1 MKWNKFHLD
10 TAKNLPLYQLLADQ
24 LRQWILTGVLAPGEK
39 LPGSR
44 ELQKLLHLSAVTIEN
59 GLNILTKEQ
68 FLLRRPRCGTFV
80 AETLPGMATGML
92 EPPGCIYAVLS
103 NLKGLVGSYW
113 WIIVSGLEQQLRK
126 AGYRLCIHQH
136 EADSPLP
143 EELLHYKDCIGL
155 LLCGYNSRRLAE
167 KAKASNIPVV
177 LIGGLDEE
185 DSGDVDFDMVMHND
199 RERAMISMAHLL
211 DLGHR
216 RIAVVT
222 APPYSQFAARQKQ
235 GVMDAVATYGL
246 TGETITFFQPEGLE
260 YEDGVAVGYEIF
272 CRRNRPT
279 AVYAGNDFLA
289 YGIIAAA
296 EKLGLSTGK
305 DFSIIGCGGINVC
318 GIPLKPVLTT
328 TVSKPEESVRIA
340 VEKLLRQIHGSVGEG
355 TPVMVRVTS
364 VSIGETTRVY
374 RGYMPLEPAL
384 TLSNCLVSRP

>member
-1 MKWNKFHLD
+1 MIWNKFHLD

-246 TGETITFFQPEGLE
+246 SGETIAFFQPEGLE

>member
-167 KAKASNIPVV
+167 KAKAANIPVV

-222 APPYSQFAARQKQ
+222 APPHSQFAARQKQ

-305 DFSIIGCGGINVC
+305 DFSIIRLWQNQC
-318 GIPLKPVLTT
+318 LRY
-328 TVSKPEESVRIA
+328 SV
-340 VEKLLRQIHGSVGEG
+340 ETGSDH
-355 TPVMVRVTS
+355 
-364 VSIGETTRVY
+364 Y
-374 RGYMPLEPAL
+374 RKQA
-384 TLSNCLVSRP
+384 

>member
-167 KAKASNIPVV
+167 KAKAANIPVV

-222 APPYSQFAARQKQ
+222 APPHSQFAARQKQ

-279 AVYAGNDFLA
+279 AVYAGNVFLA

-296 EKLGLSTGK
+296 EKLGLSTGR
-305 DFSIIGCGGINVC
+305 DFSIIGCGRINVC

-340 VEKLLRQIHGSVGEG
+340 VEKLLRQIQEPGRPNSTTV
-355 TPVMVRVTS
+355 VRVDA
-364 VSIGETTRVY
+364 ICYGETTRIY
-374 RGYMPLEPAL
+374 RQESASGAI
-384 TLSNCLVSRP
+384 LVDSDRLIAVP

>member
-1 MKWNKFHLD
+1 MIWNKFHLD

-24 LRQWILTGVLAPGEK
+24 LRQKILTGVLAPGEK

-44 ELQKLLHLSAVTIEN
+44 ELQKLLRVSAVTIEN

-167 KAKASNIPVV
+167 KAKAANIPVV

-222 APPYSQFAARQKQ
+222 APPHSQFAARQKQ

-279 AVYAGNDFLA
+279 AVYAGNVFLA

-296 EKLGLSTGK
+296 EKLGLSTGR
-305 DFSIIGCGGINVC
+305 DFSIIGCGRINVC

-340 VEKLLRQIHGSVGEG
+340 VEKLLRQIQEPGRPNSTTV
-355 TPVMVRVTS
+355 VRVDA
-364 VSIGETTRVY
+364 ICYGETTRIY
-374 RGYMPLEPAL
+374 RQESASGAI
-384 TLSNCLVSRP
+384 LVDSDRLIAVP

>member
-155 LLCGYNSRRLAE
+155 LLCGYNSRVFL
-167 KAKASNIPVV
+167 
-177 LIGGLDEE
+177 
-185 DSGDVDFDMVMHND
+185 
-199 RERAMISMAHLL
+199 
-211 DLGHR
+211 
-216 RIAVVT
+216 
-222 APPYSQFAARQKQ
+222 
-235 GVMDAVATYGL
+235 
-246 TGETITFFQPEGLE
+246 
-260 YEDGVAVGYEIF
+260 
-272 CRRNRPT
+272 RNRIQNPVGKR
-279 AVYAGNDFLA
+279 AC
-289 YGIIAAA
+289 
-296 EKLGLSTGK
+296 GLLIVAPYQ
-305 DFSIIGCGGINVC
+305 FN
-318 GIPLKPVLTT
+318 
-328 TVSKPEESVRIA
+328 RF
-340 VEKLLRQIHGSVGEG
+340 IHG
-355 TPVMVRVTS
+355 
-364 VSIGETTRVY
+364 Y
-374 RGYMPLEPAL
+374 A
-384 TLSNCLVSRP
+384 